1 MFEVFLALTYRIIYK
16 ELKRKVEQDYE
27 EKDRFVKRIKNTR
40 KAVDTTF
47 IREQDDSNITHC

>member
-27 EKDRFVKRIKNTR
+27 EKDSFVKRIKNTR
-40 KAVDTTF
+40 KTVDTTF